1 MFICHLHLF
10 FYKMLFVNFA
20 HFYIM
25 LLVNFLLI
33 CYVMSLDRK
42 KRSYLTYVLEVI
54 SLIFAFHLVCG
65 VFTYSNVKCLCNQMY

>member
-10 FYKMLFVNFA
+10 FYKMLFVYFV

-25 LLVNFLLI
+25 LLVSFLLI

-42 KRSYLTYVLEVI
+42 KNSYLTYVLEVI
-54 SLIFAFHLVCG
+54 LLIFAFHLVCG
-65 VFTYSNVKCLCNQMY
+65 VFTYINVKCLCNQMY